1 MYGVD
6 PEFGRKID
14 VDLSEERMKRSW
26 EAYKIRWER
35 EEERIRR
42 EHERHKESLA
52 RIEREIQEA
61 SRSRVGSPVLWF
73 LHPYRIQLDQFE
85 TIFVYW

>member
-26 EAYKIRWER
+26 EAYKIRLER
-35 EEERIRR
+35 EEERI
-42 EHERHKESLA
+42 EN
-52 RIEREIQEA
+52 
-61 SRSRVGSPVLWF
+61 VT
-73 LHPYRIQLDQFE
+73 Y
-85 TIFVYW
+85 

>member
-35 EEERIRR
+35 EEERRR
-42 EHERHKESLA
+42 ALEEKKLVSMKISIAKSFDGQNISNLLMQMIVTRYNLN
-52 RIEREIQEA
+52 
-61 SRSRVGSPVLWF
+61 
-73 LHPYRIQLDQFE
+73 
-85 TIFVYW
+85 IF

>member
-35 EEERIRR
+35 EEERRR
-42 EHERHKESLA
+42 ELEEKKLVNMKTY
-52 RIEREIQEA
+52 ITYKQC
-61 SRSRVGSPVLWF
+61 
-73 LHPYRIQLDQFE
+73 
-85 TIFVYW
+85 

>member
-6 PEFGRKID
+6 PEIGRKID

-35 EEERIRR
+35 EEERRR
-42 EHERHKESLA
+42 ELEEKKLVNMK
-52 RIEREIQEA
+52 IYIY
-61 SRSRVGSPVLWF
+61 L
-73 LHPYRIQLDQFE
+73 
-85 TIFVYW
+85 

>member
-1 MYGVD
+1 MDKLLYLLCLQKGNKTNGPMYGVD

-35 EEERIRR
+35 EEERRR
-42 EHERHKESLA
+42 ALEEKKLVNMK
-52 RIEREIQEA
+52 IYIY
-61 SRSRVGSPVLWF
+61 L
-73 LHPYRIQLDQFE
+73 
-85 TIFVYW
+85 

>member
-35 EEERIRR
+35 EEERRR
-42 EHERHKESLA
+42 ALEEKKLVSMKISIAKSFDGQNINLLMQMIVTRYNLN
-52 RIEREIQEA
+52 
-61 SRSRVGSPVLWF
+61 
-73 LHPYRIQLDQFE
+73 
-85 TIFVYW
+85 IF